1 MNILY
6 YFELRSHSVARL
18 NWSADKIIT
27 DKLDLDEEEAKEKS
41 TGDTFNPKK
50 EPSVSL
56 TTTPKGKK
64 RTIPQSPK
72 NNSRGS
78 PSATRG
84 ILHSYKTN
92 ENLSSGSS
100 PSETPLCSSPTLQ
113 NTYSISTNVS
123 KTLTAGI
130 AQQERKSP
138 SRSRPKL
145 GAIKGQTSTSFDNT
159 FDSSR
164 TIEGN
169 DAFDYATDNYLSDIS
184 CDVTE

>member
-1 MNILY
+1 MS
-6 YFELRSHSVARL
+6 RSHSVARL
-18 NWSADKIIT
+18 NWSVDKPFAN
-27 DKLDLDEEEAKEKS
+27 KLDLDEEEAKERS

-64 RTIPQSPK
+64 RPAPHSP
-72 NNSRGS
+72 NNHSRGS
-78 PSATRG
+78 PNTTRG
-84 ILHSYKTN
+84 MLHVNKTN

-100 PSETPLCSSPTLQ
+100 PSETPLCSPSLQHTKSSTL
-113 NTYSISTNVS
+113 NTS

-130 AQQERKSP
+130 AHDNASP
-138 SRSRPKL
+138 SRARLKL
-145 GAIKGQTSTSFDNT
+145 GAIKAQTSTSFDNT

-164 TIEGN
+164 TLEGS
-169 DAFDYATDNYLSDIS
+169 DTFDCATDNYLSDIS